1 MYIYTS
7 GGLGKGLFG
16 LSDQNRTVE
25 KYSLGESNKEN
36 GDVLGML
43 GDDSDSS
50 VMTVPDAFA
59 ELSDI
64 VNAGTMH

>member
-36 GDVLGML
+36 GDLLGML

-50 VMTVPDAFA
+50 VMTVRVGFG
-59 ELSDI
+59 EVSDM
-64 VNAGTMH
+64 VAKGV